1 MEVGFILINN
11 SSAKNHNC
19 QIFTDGW
26 KQVSN
31 IRINGNHRLAEY
43 HLEYLKNTASEI
55 ALATIPSGYSPMI
68 PIIRPAHVNADIKF
82 VINSDGSILLIG
94 KGTGTANINALW
106 RY

>member
-19 QIFTDGW
+19 QIFVDGW

-31 IRINGNHRLAEY
+31 IRINANHRLAEY
-43 HLEYLKNTASEI
+43 HSEYLKNTASEI

-82 VINSDGSILLIG
+82 VINTNGSIQLIG